1 MQILKGM
8 KDVFYEDMDK
18 YTHIVEVSSSV
29 LKKYGYSRISTPILE
44 EYELFKRSSGE
55 ESDVV
60 SKEMYDFNDKGDR
73 HIALRPEGTAGIVR
87 AYLENKLNK
96 VEAST
101 KWFYYGTMYRYEAPQ
116 KGRFREFNQIG
127 IENFGQRH
135 PLVDA
140 SIIKMGIEIL
150 EKLGLK
156 DLVVEINSLGDSK
169 TLKDYTKK
177 LKEYL
182 LENYDKLSPTS
193 KIRVE
198 KNPLRVLDS
207 KEDSDIILNAPKIR
221 EFYSEESLAYFNEV
235 LEYLEKMEVKYEIN
249 EKLVRGLDY
258 YSDTVFEIK
267 SSNLGAQSTV
277 LAGGRYDRLL
287 ENFSGK
293 KIPAIGFA
301 AGIERLMLLLEE
313 KSYKAKLEK
322 VFIVYFDETKD
333 YLFKVIK
340 ELENSL
346 VEINYEL
353 EAKNFSNQMKKANKW
368 GADKVIILG
377 VDEIQKGVVSIKDFN
392 NNTQE
397 EISFDK
403 IKEVK

>member
-8 KDVFYEDMDK
+8 KDVFYKDMDK
-18 YTHIVEVSSSV
+18 FTYIVDIASKVFR
-29 LKKYGYSRISTPILE
+29 KYGYTRISTPLLE
-44 EYELFKRSSGE
+44 EYDLFRRSSGE
-55 ESDVV
+55 DSDVV
-60 SKEMYDFNDKGDR
+60 SKEMYDFKDKGNR
-73 HIALRPEGTAGIVR
+73 HISLRPEGTAGIVR

-96 VEAST
+96 VEANT
-101 KWFYYGTMYRYEAPQ
+101 KWFYYGKMYRYEAPQ

-127 IENFGQRH
+127 IENFGIRH

-150 EKLGLK
+150 EKLGLN
-156 DLVVEINSLGDSK
+156 DLIVEINSLGDEE
-169 TLKDYTKK
+169 TLSNYTKK

-182 LENYDKLSPTS
+182 LENYDKLSETS
-193 KIRVE
+193 KIRVH

-207 KEDSDIILNAPKIR
+207 KEDDFIVENAPKIKD
-221 EFYSEESLAYFNEV
+221 FYSNDSNIYFKKV
-235 LEYLEKMEVKYEIN
+235 LDYLEKMNVNYTIN

-267 SSNLGAQSTV
+267 SNNLGAQSTV

-301 AGIERLMLLLEE
+301 AGIERLMLLIEDKE
-313 KSYKAKLEK
+313 YKPKLDK
-322 VFIVYFDETKD
+322 IFIVYFDETKD

-340 ELENSL
+340 ELENSN
-346 VEINYEL
+346 VEINYEVD
-353 EAKNFSNQMKKANKW
+353 AKNFSNQMKKANKW

-377 VDEIQKGVVSIKDFN
+377 IDEVEKGLVSIKDFN
-392 NNTQE
+392 NNNQIE
-397 EISFDK
+397 VSFDK
-403 IKEVK
+403 IKEVN